1 MFNKVILIGR
11 LTADPELKQTPNGA
25 FVTSFAVAADRS
37 FTPKNGERQTDFI
50 DCVAWQNT
58 AEFIAKYFAKGKVIG
73 IDGSLQTRNYEDKSG
88 NKRKA
93 VEVLVSNAFFTES
106 KGSSGGETPTVT
118 AVVANRSGTPTV
130 TAVTPPS
137 LREAVA
143 AKLPPT
149 QAESLDFAEM
159 PYEDD
164 LPF

>member
-93 VEVLVSNAFFTES
+93 VEVLVGNAFFTES
-106 KGSSGGETPTVT
+106 KGSSGSE
-118 AVVANRSGTPTV
+118 TPTV

-137 LREAVA
+137 LREAGV